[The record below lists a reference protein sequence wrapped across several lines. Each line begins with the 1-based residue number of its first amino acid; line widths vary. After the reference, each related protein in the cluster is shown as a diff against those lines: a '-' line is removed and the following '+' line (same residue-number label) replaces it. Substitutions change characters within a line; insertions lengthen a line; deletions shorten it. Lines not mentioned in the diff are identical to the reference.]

1 MTDVTPSGFS
11 PDLPP
16 PSQGAGDVTD
26 LDLSPPASLSLPL
39 WRSLLLNLMDRVSPE
54 KLPPLRLTSRPV
66 DVGLLIGDLV
76 SLPWYRTV
84 FSSIGD
90 VVAPETL
97 PPLQLESRP
106 VEVGELIGDQ
116 LGHGWWTSLAG
127 NLRDR
132 LAAGHAAPLHLTA
145 KAVDPGGWS
154 GWLQLPRWSSVIDA
168 PKVFLADPPKAA
180 STPPAPTARAGL
192 TASPVAPLDPQL
204 VLLEKQMRHDLRLA
218 HVREAL
224 WLSLLAGEVAFLLV
238 ALLRG

>member
-1 MTDVTPSGFS
+1 M
-11 PDLPP
+11 L
-16 PSQGAGDVTD
+16 
-26 LDLSPPASLSLPL
+26 PPASLGLPL
-39 WRSLLLNLMDRVSPE
+39 WRSLLLNLIDRVSPE

-84 FSSIGD
+84 FSNIGE

-106 VEVGELIGDQ
+106 IEVGELIGDQ
-116 LGHGWWTSLAG
+116 LEHGWWTSLAE

-132 LAAGHAAPLHLTA
+132 LAAGRAAPLHLTA

-154 GWLQLPRWSSVIDA
+154 GWLQLPRWSSVIDT

-180 STPPAPTARAGL
+180 SPQPLPIPRASLAPSPAAA
-192 TASPVAPLDPQL
+192 LDPEL
-204 VLLEKQMRHDLRLA
+204 VLLERRLRHDLRLA
-218 HVREAL
+218 HVREVL
-224 WLSLLAGEVAFLLV
+224 WLSVFAGEVAYLLLG
-238 ALLRG
+238 LLRG